1 MLSTDKFSL
10 QTAWQEIQA
19 SKVVGPR
26 CLRLSFFAGQ
36 GAILHDLIL
45 SKTHGHAASLFL
57 ALHGVHC
64 RLLVGVSD
72 VGQTKRATTV
82 LVSRELGWKGC

>member
-1 MLSTDKFSL
+1 MSS
-10 QTAWQEIQA
+10 
-19 SKVVGPR
+19 
-26 CLRLSFFAGQ
+26 LSFFDEQ
-36 GAILHDLIL
+36 EAILHDLIL
-45 SKTHGHAASLFL
+45 SEAHGHAAGLLL

-82 LVSRELGWKGC
+82 LVSRELGLKGC